1 MPAFCVFAE
10 DINFDVEWGA
20 GLEGVEAGGGV
31 GVGDDRYLNI
41 VALDGRY
48 GETDAFDGDGA
59 LRDDVAGE
67 GVGELD
73 VKSPV
78 GVGYVRCDWRE
89 GDESCGSVYV
99 ALNDVASERR
109 TGGGG
114 KLQIDDGVGAELRE
128 RGASD
133 RFGSEVGREAWGEGV
148 GFDAEGGEADAVDRD
163 AVAGVEACGER
174 GGCNGDAGRACG
186 GRDGEKR
193 SGGLDQSSKHGLSLS
208 LSMMV

>member
-73 VKSPV
+73 VEAPV
-78 GVGYVRCDWRE
+78 GLGCVWCDWSE
-89 GDESCGSVYV
+89 GDESCGSVDV
-99 ALNDVASERR
+99 ALDDVAAER
-109 TGGGG
+109 
-114 KLQIDDGVGAELRE
+114 
-128 RGASD
+128 
-133 RFGSEVGREAWGEGV
+133 
-148 GFDAEGGEADAVDRD
+148 
-163 AVAGVEACGER
+163 
-174 GGCNGDAGRACG
+174 
-186 GRDGEKR
+186 
-193 SGGLDQSSKHGLSLS
+193 
-208 LSMMV
+208 